1 MHHTKKSFILHQ
13 KGEVGGCNVD
23 VNRFAKRIQVLH
35 WRLAELYQGVNGS
48 VQTQPDVLLP
58 TAFKE
63 LATTSEELQVAVEEL
78 IRQNEELVAVRKQ
91 LQAERQR
98 YQDFFEVIPNACWI
112 TDPQGKI
119 LEANRAA
126 ATLLNVDSSYLRD
139 KLLINFI
146 PLRERPAFHF
156 KLNQL
161 CQRNWVQQWTIRL
174 QPRNDDYLEA
184 SVSVYA
190 ICDEQGQPVTVRW
203 IVRDTIERQWT
214 QQALNRSNS
223 DPDQE
228 RPLHTYSKGEL
239 IPLTPTYVWVVSQGV
254 VKLTTMSESGDEVLI
269 GLAGSSMPFGSGMT
283 ALPTYQ
289 ATALSETVQL
299 VCFSPTEI
307 STYPSLTQALL
318 PQVNQRLRQTEWL
331 LAIAGKR
338 QVKDRLHHL
347 LLLLKQEIGV
357 PVTEGTRLS
366 VRLTHQDLADACGTT
381 RVTITRL
388 LGQLQKQG
396 KIAFDSKH
404 HLIVKD

>member
-1 MHHTKKSFILHQ
+1 M
-13 KGEVGGCNVD
+13 D
-23 VNRFAKRIQVLH
+23 VNRFAKRIQLLN
-35 WRLAELYQGVNGS
+35 WRLAALYQGVNDS

-78 IRQNEELVAVRKQ
+78 IRQNEELIAVRKQ

-98 YQDFFEVIPNACWI
+98 FQDFFESIPNACLT
-112 TDPQGKI
+112 TDLQGKI
-119 LEANRAA
+119 LAANRAA

-146 PLRERPAFHF
+146 PLKERPAFQF
-156 KLNQL
+156 KLNQV
-161 CQRNWVQQWTIRL
+161 CQRNWVQQWTVHL
-174 QPRNDDYLEA
+174 QPRNGDYIEV

-190 ICDEQGQPVTVRW
+190 TRNEQESPVNVRW
-203 IVRDTIERQWT
+203 IVRNTIESQWT
-214 QQALNRSNS
+214 QKAFKKSNS
-223 DPDQE
+223 DAEQE

-239 IPLTPTYVWVVSQGV
+239 IPLTPTYVWVVSQGI

-269 GLAGSSMPFGSGMT
+269 GLVGLSMPFGSGMT
-283 ALPTYQ
+283 TLPTYQ
-289 ATALSETVQL
+289 ASALSETVQL
-299 VCFSPTEI
+299 VCFSSREI
-307 STYPSLTQALL
+307 SISPSLTQALL
-318 PQVNQRLRQTEWL
+318 PQINHRLRQTEWL

-357 PVTEGTRLS
+357 PVAEGTRLS
-366 VRLTHQDLADACGTT
+366 VRLTHQDLADACCTT

-388 LGQLQKQG
+388 LGQLHKQG
-396 KIAFDSKH
+396 KIEFDSKH
-404 HLIVKD
+404 HLILKD